1 MTSNNVKSTARFDSI
16 DFLRGL
22 AALSV
27 CIFHLA
33 NGYLHK
39 GNPIYD
45 IFKEGHLG
53 VEVFF
58 VITGF
63 LVPYTLYRKQYIPDI
78 KHFGNYMLDRVL
90 RLHPAYLA
98 AVAIC
103 ILQEY
108 IGSLLPSLGRPF
120 WVQWQDVFWHL
131 FYLPPYVGRPW
142 LLILF
147 WTLAIQFQF
156 YILFS
161 LLYGLFLNPRKWVR
175 IATLLCFMGIN
186 FFLDDLKYNNYLPY
200 YMVIFMPGIMIFM
213 RNEKMLEDWEYWLLL
228 LIDCYVLYDQ
238 RFEEPLRP
246 AAVLFASMVI
256 QYTQIKSPLWKWLG
270 MVSFALYLIHLP
282 VGWSFMG
289 VVKSYTSDEVLLS
302 GALVVAVLLS
312 IGAAYLFYTFIEAP
326 SQLFA
331 KRILDKVAQK
341 E

>member
-1 MTSNNVKSTARFDSI
+1 MSAIQTNTNTAKPNNFINSI
-16 DFLRGL
+16 DFLRAI
-22 AALSV
+22 AAVAV

-33 NGYLHK
+33 NGYLHA
-39 GNPIYD
+39 GNPIFD

-63 LVPYTLYRKQYIPDI
+63 LVPYSLFRKGYEMTKGFWQ
-78 KHFGNYMLDRVL
+78 YMLDRVL

-108 IGSLLPSLGRPF
+108 IGTFFGRSF

-156 YILFS
+156 YILFG
-161 LLYGLFLNPRKWVR
+161 LLYYFFMHPQKYVR
-175 IATLLCFMGIN
+175 ILVIVTFMALN

-200 YMVIFMPGIMIFM
+200 YMVIFIPGILLFQ
-213 RNEKMLEDWEYWLLL
+213 KQQGLWTTWEFWLLL
-228 LIDCYVLYDQ
+228 AIDCYILYDQ
-238 RFEEPLRP
+238 RFESLLRP
-246 AAVLFASMVI
+246 AAVLFAI
-256 QYTQIKSPLWKWLG
+256 CIILYTNINQPIWKWLG
-270 MVSFALYLIHLP
+270 MISYALYLIHLP
-282 VGWSFMG
+282 VGWSFMA
-289 VVKSYTSDEVLLS
+289 VIQRYTQSELYLSLALLI
-302 GALVVAVLLS
+302 AVGIS
-312 IGAAYLFYTFIEAP
+312 IGLAYLFYLFIEKP
-326 SQLFA
+326 SQEWA
-331 KRILDKVAQK
+331 KQILKRWNGT
-341 E
+341 